1 MYQIITD
8 ATADYSVEML
18 DGLPALE
25 VIPMDVNVGDD
36 SYKYGPGG
44 NLKIEDFYAMLRSGK
59 FASTSA
65 INPYTYTEEFE
76 KYLSKG
82 IDVVYLCFT
91 PGLSG
96 CYRNA
101 LLAKNEL
108 ADKYPER
115 RLVVID
121 SAAASIGLGLL
132 VEQALEKQKEGYSLQ
147 ELTDWVEARKLN
159 VAHWFTVDEFEHL
172 KRGGRVSAA
181 VAVVGTALQIKP
193 LLTVNRE
200 GKLEVKE
207 KARGRKHAME
217 AQMRHMR
224 QSYAKE
230 LGNYVLIGHG
240 DDLERAQQLGELVKS
255 EFPETDIHYSY
266 IGPVIGS
273 HTGPGMIAFTF
284 WGNDR

>member
-8 ATADYSVEML
+8 ATADYSAEML
-18 DGLPALE
+18 DGLPALD
-25 VIPMDVNVGDD
+25 VIPMDVIVGDD

-44 NLKIEDFYAMLRSGK
+44 DLKIEDFYAMLKNGK

-65 INPYTYTEEFE
+65 INPYIYAQEFE

-82 IDVVYLCFT
+82 IDVIYLGLT
-91 PGLSG
+91 SGLSG

-101 LLAKNEL
+101 VLAKEEL
-108 ADKYPER
+108 AGKYPDR
-115 RLVVID
+115 QLYVLD
-121 SAAASIGLGLL
+121 SACATIGLGILI
-132 VEQALEKQKEGYSLQ
+132 EQALEKQKEGLSL
-147 ELTDWVEARKLN
+147 EEIVAWIEDRKYK

-181 VAVVGTALQIKP
+181 AAVVGTALQIKP
-193 LLTVNRE
+193 MLTVDHD

-224 QSYAKE
+224 QSYRPE
-230 LGNYVLIGHG
+230 LGNYLVIGHG
-240 DDLERAQQLGELVKS
+240 DDLERAHQLGELVKA
-255 EFPETDIHYSY
+255 EFPETDIHYTF

-284 WGNDR
+284 WGTDR